1 MKSPK
6 LEENAPCR
14 RELGDGLVL
23 KTAASE
29 EDIDRVAECHDIV
42 FGEEENIGEM
52 CRRLFLYH
60 PNTQHSDL
68 IFVEDEKTAEVVSS
82 LCLIPWQWRYENAV
96 LKVGE
101 MGIVGTKEEYRRRG
115 LIRAQAD
122 YLKEQ
127 LMERGFH
134 LSQIQGIPYFY
145 RQFGYEYTL
154 PLIGGHRVEL
164 HQVPDLK
171 EDAKPAFTCRLATV
185 EDLPIIKRL
194 YNEAAQDL
202 QINTCRDDAIWKYLW
217 EHSPATETA
226 CGCWVVE
233 DVDGSVIGYFRVEKH
248 GFGSGVNVA
257 EVSRLSYEA
266 ALTVLRQLKKLA
278 VEREKPYIR
287 LALPKDC
294 ALVRTAH
301 YHGANDLGTYAWQ
314 IHIPD
319 MAWLLSAIGPAL
331 ERRLAESPFA
341 GLTEEVK
348 LNFYREAVALH
359 FAEGKLKRVQKL
371 DSGEGSIR
379 IPPRAAVPL
388 VLGYRSREELKN
400 SWPDLG
406 MPSKEAYLIDVLFP
420 RMVSHI
426 YTIY

>member
-1 MKSPK
+1 MKSTRS
-6 LEENAPCR
+6 EENAPYR
-14 RELGDGLVL
+14 QELGDGLVL
-23 KTAASE
+23 KTAASA
-29 EDIDRVAECHDIV
+29 EDIDRIAECHNIV
-42 FGEEENIGEM
+42 FEEEEGVGEM

-60 PNTQHSDL
+60 PNTQRSDL

-82 LCLIPWQWRYENAV
+82 LCLIPWRWRYENV
-96 LKVGE
+96 ILKAGE
-101 MGIVGTKEEYRRRG
+101 MGIVATKENYRRRG

-154 PLIGGHRVEL
+154 PLIGGHRMEL
-164 HQVPDLK
+164 HQIHDLK
-171 EDAKPAFTCRLATV
+171 EDEKPGFTCCLATA
-185 EDLPIIKRL
+185 EDLPVIKRL

-202 QINTCRDDAIWKYLW
+202 QISACRDDAIWEYLW

-226 CGCWVVE
+226 CEWWVVE
-233 DVDGSVIGYFRVEKH
+233 DVGGSVTGYFRVEKH
-248 GFGSGVNVA
+248 GFGPGVNVV
-257 EVSRLSYEA
+257 EVSRLSYDA
-266 ALTVLRQLKKLA
+266 ALAVLRQLKKLA

-287 LALPKDC
+287 LALPKNC
-294 ALVRTAH
+294 AFVRTAS
-301 YHGANDLGTYAWQ
+301 YHGANDLGTYAFQ

-319 MAWLLSAIGPAL
+319 MARLLSAIGPAL
-331 ERRLAESPFA
+331 ESRLVESPFA

-348 LNFYREAVALH
+348 LNFYRETVALH
-359 FAEGKLKRVQKL
+359 FAEGKLKQTQSL
-371 DSGEGSIR
+371 DSGQGPIR

-388 VLGYRSREELKN
+388 VLGYRSREELKD
-400 SWPDLG
+400 SWPDMG

-420 RMVSHI
+420 KMVSHI